1 MRGLDH
7 SFSYTGKRSINIIM
21 DEIYLEQDG
30 DHAILLLHAY
40 TSYSRDFRVFSNA
53 LEEAGYTVYAPHF
66 SGHGIE
72 DPDGVIQHGID
83 EWVKDGQ
90 DALDRLK
97 AKGYEKISV
106 FGLSL
111 GGVVASYLAL
121 ENPDLVSAGTFS
133 APVAGNYGLSIED
146 EFKEWYYNK
155 KQAMGYSQEEVD
167 DFYQDYVQ
175 EGLAKVTEGIE
186 AFRQEKMV
194 DRYHEITMPIFIGQG
209 GEDKNIAPEH
219 GQAFKAALV
228 NAPVTFKL
236 YPHAGHVLTIGRV
249 GKELREDLLAFLQE
263 AN

>member
-1 MRGLDH
+1 M
-7 SFSYTGKRSINIIM
+7 SM

-121 ENPDLVSAGTFS
+121 ENPDLISAGTFS

-155 KQAMGYSQEEVD
+155 KEAMGYSQEEVD

-186 AFRQEKMV
+186 AFRQK
-194 DRYHEITMPIFIGQG
+194 
-209 GEDKNIAPEH
+209 KW
-219 GQAFKAALV
+219 
-228 NAPVTFKL
+228 
-236 YPHAGHVLTIGRV
+236 LTAIMR
-249 GKELREDLLAFLQE
+249 LPCPFLLAKGEKIKILPLNTARPLKLPWSMPRSLLNYTRMLAMSLPLAGSVRNCVKTFLHFYRKQTKLCQRMSM
-263 AN
+263 NG